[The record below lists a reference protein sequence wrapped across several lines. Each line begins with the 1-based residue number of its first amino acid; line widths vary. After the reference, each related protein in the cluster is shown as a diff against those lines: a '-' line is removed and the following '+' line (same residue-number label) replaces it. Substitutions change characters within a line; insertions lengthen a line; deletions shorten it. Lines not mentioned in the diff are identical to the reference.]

1 MEVALIIISIM
12 LFASV
17 IMNCILI
24 YTLFEIRKE
33 QAQKL
38 VEEYK
43 KQNEEIDKKIKSY
56 SDEEL
61 LEEFK
66 KYRK

>member
-17 IMNCILI
+17 IINCVLI

-38 VEEYK
+38 VDEYK
-43 KQNEEIDKKIKSY
+43 KQSEEIDKNINSY
-56 SDEEL
+56 SDEKL

-66 KYRK
+66 KYKK

>member
-1 MEVALIIISIM
+1 
-12 LFASV
+12 
-17 IMNCILI
+17 MNCILI
-24 YTLFEIRKE
+24 YALFEIRKE
-33 QAQKL
+33 QAQRL

-66 KYRK
+66 KLRQ